1 MEQDKTNIVNNEDI
15 VTIEDDSNLDIDFS
29 MLDIGIDSQLNSD
42 IIADNIL
49 DDLKIDTDI
58 NEINS
63 LDSSVD
69 IVKAQDAFNYVK
81 ESFVSSVHKRKYVE
95 LKLLTRN
102 IKKFSNV
109 LNKEEILISGNKSS
123 KQPLLLFKEKLWE
136 LRQNPESTLDVAMLL
151 EILYLSDPVL
161 LQNIGYK
168 LNNLTELS
176 YPKNY
181 QIIEQ
186 LSNQIDMEL
195 AKLDREH
202 SSVDKKR
209 QLYVKQLEEKVVDIN
224 KRYDD
229 LIKSLDK
236 YNFVYLLQRI
246 VSIGNKNSKNI
257 TYKIMAEKAY
267 CVNRTD
273 ENLTKFSTLPNE
285 IELLQKQTTI
295 MTTIRLTNKEVINEL
310 YNSSMDEYFLKPL
323 MFTYKDIII
332 ILPDKE
338 YYEQFFEETKN
349 ELMQIQYNEQK
360 TMQSIYINTNINSKL
375 LSAFMVNEEPKV
387 NTQVKR
393 KSYLDIEAFCN
404 KKHKELISQ
413 EGLFKEQTANAG
425 FNAIQL
431 LQQKNKNSILA
442 QNQKFLS
449 GQEYSENKRRDNYN
463 PITDLLLDYFESKG
477 EDISTITDTST
488 AELLY
493 AKYKNDLLIELLP
506 KIVNH
511 FKLVANTV
519 GNLKERSIDKKQ
531 SRYKLAIES
540 SFNLLFKYI
549 NKSGSPRYIL
559 KIIIDN
565 LNDENILV
573 INQPLLD
580 SITLNDLK
588 GNNTS
593 PDKTRSV
600 TIDSTYD
607 KVISETINK
616 LLKIQLEG
624 AIQKQMNPINL
635 YDNIDIHK
643 DNLSYL
649 TANILQAYIDNKS
662 EVLQTITKDQREVLF
677 KSISNYLNSNIVS
690 NYNKEYAIKE
700 DIENTYLINSDL
712 ETTID
717 DIYNHFIESMYLSEN
732 TSLEFQIDTIVNI
745 FSRMNGSNITKESV
759 TNILQKESK
768 LITKD
773 IITALFLS
781 VMLNTGIQSIYGEKQ
796 VIVLPDDITELNNFE
811 DEVDITTSGKL
822 SKKDNLINTVILL
835 VDTVCKKIKLKHLED
850 EDKCTKFIDKIIQA
864 NTLEIDRSEFE
875 KYGLLKTTIDMVY
888 KIAEEQSLL
897 KFDKTI
903 RLRRLLAE
911 LDAMQPNSLISLV
924 KDEFEDIV
932 FNNNLSFEETTEQYR
947 KVLSRTLILTRLE
960 NLFATSTIQS
970 AKEEL
975 NNLRDDLKYKEG
987 EVLLY
992 TKRKTSMA
1000 VKSINLYKQYLL
1012 TGNEDYLKEVNYN
1025 DLPYELLTEE
1035 RPNYAVSP
1043 EWSSD
1048 SLIARYSLDN
1058 RPDILES
1065 LDTYYSLLVAI
1076 ENLDPNFYSTIPE
1089 QIKNYVNKNV
1099 IIQVPKKMRH
1109 LKEANSQLQPQIEDM
1124 F

>member
-1 MEQDKTNIVNNEDI
+1 
-15 VTIEDDSNLDIDFS
+15 
-29 MLDIGIDSQLNSD
+29 
-42 IIADNIL
+42 
-49 DDLKIDTDI
+49 
-58 NEINS
+58 
-63 LDSSVD
+63 
-69 IVKAQDAFNYVK
+69 
-81 ESFVSSVHKRKYVE
+81 
-95 LKLLTRN
+95 
-102 IKKFSNV
+102 
-109 LNKEEILISGNKSS
+109 
-123 KQPLLLFKEKLWE
+123 
-136 LRQNPESTLDVAMLL
+136 MLL

-176 YPKNY
+176 YSKNY

-295 MTTIRLTNKEVINEL
+295 MTTVRLTNKEVINEL
-310 YNSSMDEYFLKPL
+310 YNNSMDEYFLKPL
-323 MFTYKDIII
+323 MFTYKNIII

-519 GNLKERSIDKKQ
+519 ANLKERSIDKKQ

-700 DIENTYLINSDL
+700 DIENTYLISSDL

-717 DIYNHFIESMYLSEN
+717 GIYNHFIESMYLSEN
-732 TSLEFQIDTIVNI
+732 TSLEFQIDTIINI

-781 VMLNTGIQSIYGEKQ
+781 VMLNADIESIYGEKQ

-811 DEVDITTSGKL
+811 DEVYITTSGKL

-875 KYGLLKTTIDMVY
+875 KYGLLKTTIDMIY
-888 KIAEEQSLL
+888 KISEEQSLL

-947 KVLSRTLILTRLE
+947 NVLSRTLILTRLE

-1099 IIQVPKKMRH
+1099 IIQIPKKMRH
-1109 LKEANSQLQPQIEDM
+1109 LKEANSQLQPKIEDM